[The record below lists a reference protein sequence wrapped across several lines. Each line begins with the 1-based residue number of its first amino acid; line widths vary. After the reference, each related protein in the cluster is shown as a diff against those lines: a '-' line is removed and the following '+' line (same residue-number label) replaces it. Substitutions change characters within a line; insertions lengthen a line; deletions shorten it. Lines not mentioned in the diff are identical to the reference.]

1 MYTIF
6 TAIGSAKCKDFSE
19 LETCLEKLVQM
30 NFEIIG
36 IIFYEEK

>member
-19 LETCLEKLVQM
+19 LEICLEKLVEM
-30 NFEIIG
+30 NFEIV
-36 IIFYEEK
+36 IIVFYEER